1 MKAVSLRI
9 SILSVSLLTIMAS
22 AAVSPALPAIASAF
36 PNIDQTTIKLIITL
50 PSLVIVPFSLLS
62 GWLAAR
68 FRVKTILAAGLIA
81 YLIGGIGAGL
91 MSSIGGVLAMRM
103 VLGVGVG
110 LIMPL
115 SNTLIFEYFNGE
127 ERTKMMGLAGSVNQ
141 LGGMIFLS
149 VSGILACY
157 SWRYSFFVYA
167 LAVLSIILT
176 SIWLPE
182 SGRKQAAQSSG
193 AKVRLPGAVFLL
205 AALGSL
211 MMMVFFVVTTDLAL
225 FVQRDRTLF
234 SSQVKLTQSREALK
248 SQLARGT
255 VGVEIAKAFAAQNI
269 SISPMAKLKEVTP
282 KQVWSIADGTHEYTV
297 AKQNGKLVVYTGLGT
312 SALAGLALS
321 VLTLSGAAAGF
332 ILNTLLKRLGNYLIP
347 AAGVTMGV
355 GYAVLAASYSAA
367 PVFCAMFFI
376 GLAGGLMSPPIMLK
390 ISQVVTPQ
398 ARTMAVAVVSSAILF
413 GQFLSPLLMKLIG
426 IFAGQDGS
434 RFHFHSMAVFLLAAS
449 VIGAIILACIPKSKR
464 AVSPSAVGQAQ

>member
-1 MKAVSLRI
+1 MRTASLKI
-9 SILSVSLLTIMAS
+9 PILSVSLLTIMAS

-36 PNIDQTTIKLIITL
+36 PNVDQTTIKLIITL

-68 FRVKTILAAGLIA
+68 FRVKAILATGLVA
-81 YLIGGIGAGL
+81 YLVGGIGAGL
-91 MSSIGGVLAMRM
+91 MSSIGGVLAMR
-103 VLGVGVG
+103 VLLGVGVG

-115 SNTLIFEYFNGE
+115 SNTLIFEYFSGE
-127 ERTKMMGLAGSVNQ
+127 QRTKMVGLAGSVNQ

-149 VSGILACY
+149 VSGVLACY

-167 LAVLSIILT
+167 LAVLSLVLT

-182 SGRKQAAQSSG
+182 PERKQAVKSTG
-193 AKVRLPGAVFLL
+193 VKVRLPRTVFGL

-225 FVQRDRTLF
+225 FIQRDRALF
-234 SSQVKLTQSREALK
+234 SSPVKLTQSREALRG
-248 SQLARGT
+248 QLAKGV
-255 VGVEIAKAFAAQNI
+255 VGVEIAKAFARQKITIA
-269 SISPMAKLKEVTP
+269 PTAKLKEVTP
-282 KQVWSIADGTHEYTV
+282 RQVWSISDGTREYTV
-297 AKQNGKLVVYTGLGT
+297 AKKDGKLIVFSGLGT

-321 VLTLSGAAAGF
+321 VLTLSGALAGF
-332 ILNTLLKRLGNYLIP
+332 ILNTLLKRLGNYLMP

-355 GYAVLAASYSAA
+355 GYGILAMSYSAA
-367 PVFCAMFFI
+367 PVFAAMFFI

-398 ARTMAVAVVSSAILF
+398 ARTLAVAVVSSAILF
-413 GQFLSPLLMKLIG
+413 GQFLSPLLMKMVTVIT
-426 IFAGQDGS
+426 GQDSS
-434 RFHFHSMAVFLLAAS
+434 RFHFYSMAVLLLAAS
-449 VIGAIILACIPKSKR
+449 IIGVITLVCIPKPKR
-464 AVSPSAVGQAQ
+464 IASPSAIGQV